1 MTITQEDKQSYDV
14 IVVGNGALG
23 LSLALTLA
31 RRKVRVA
38 LLGQPHRPWAAS
50 TAAGAMNGCFGEVTT
65 TLVASEHGRSKLE
78 MDIQAR
84 KMWPEWSQ
92 QLAEET
98 GQPNVQTADGTVVH
112 LNTVGHPGIDEGN
125 YEAIRTELDRYDEPY
140 EDIDPADIEW
150 MEAHAS
156 QRSLKA
162 FFIPGEHAV
171 DSHRLLDQLQA
182 AYLSTGGALIAEHAV
197 RLVYSHGKI
206 GGVVL
211 ESGGTLSAKDVVLAA
226 GVRSQDLLDTV
237 PDIARRVPRLV
248 SGYGVSAL
256 IQTDDNT
263 VPRSVIRTPNRAF
276 ACGLHI
282 VPRADGQVYV
292 GATNIISPEP
302 MDTPVLRDVQ
312 FLLDCAHRQ
321 VRTGLWNGGLAKL
334 QVGNRPVSLDA
345 FPLLGETEG
354 LAGLWMMTGTYRDGL
369 HLSPLLAKEIAG
381 RILGE
386 KAELDIDR
394 FRPVRAPI
402 QPMSREDAVNQA
414 VTHMLATG
422 WEYNWQV
429 TVDWPVIVEYNMR
442 PSYQKWAEDF
452 DPQFTPPPELLAAS
466 RIHPSLVKMLQD
478 YYEASRAEA

>member
-1 MTITQEDKQSYDV
+1 MSLTESDKRPYDV
-14 IVVGNGALG
+14 VVVGNGALG
-23 LSLALTLA
+23 LSLGLTLA

-38 LLGQPHRPWAAS
+38 VLGEPHRPWAAS

-65 TLVASEHGRSKLE
+65 TLVASDHGRYKLD
-78 MDIQAR
+78 MDVQAR
-84 KMWPEWSQ
+84 KMWPEWSK
-92 QLAEET
+92 QLADET

-112 LNTVGHPGIDEGN
+112 LNTVGSPGIDEGN
-125 YEAIRTELDRYDEPY
+125 YAAIRTQLDKYEEPY
-140 EDIDPADIEW
+140 EDIDPADVEW
-150 MEAHAS
+150 MVAHAS

-171 DSHRLLDQLQA
+171 DSHRLLDQLQQS
-182 AYLSTGGALIAEHAV
+182 YLLAGGVLIAESAL
-197 RLVYSHGKI
+197 RLEYADGQI
-206 GGVVL
+206 QGVSL
-211 ESGGTLSAKDVVLAA
+211 TSGETVSAKDVVLAA

-256 IQTDDNT
+256 IDTEDNT
-263 VPRSVIRTPNRAF
+263 SPKSVIRTPNRAF

-282 VPRADGQVYV
+282 VPRGDGKVYV
-292 GATNIISPEP
+292 GATNIITPEP
-302 MDTPVLRDVQ
+302 QDTPVLRDVQ

-321 VRTGLWNGGLAKL
+321 VRTNLWNSGLSRL

-345 FPLLGETEG
+345 FPLLGQTEG

-369 HLSPLLAKEIAG
+369 HLSPLLAKEMAA

-386 KAELDIDR
+386 EPQLELER

-402 QPMSREDAVNQA
+402 QPMTREEAVDQA

-442 PSYQKWAEDF
+442 PSYTKWAEDF
-452 DPQFTPPPELLAAS
+452 DPQFVPPPELLAAS
-466 RIHPSLVKMLQD
+466 RIHPSLVKMLRD
-478 YYEASRAEA
+478 YYEASRTGV